1 MCVCVRACDC
11 VCLSVCGCLSVCL
24 CVSAHLCVFV
34 YLSVCLSVMLYGV
47 HIIKDVFCINSFKHF
62 YEFSPEKFQ
71 NKTNGITPRRWIRAC
86 NPALS
91 ELLVEVIND
100 HCIISDCCI
109 RVV

>member
-1 MCVCVRACDC
+1 MCVRVTVC
-11 VCLSVCGCLSVCL
+11 VCLSVS
-24 CVSAHLCVFV
+24 V
-34 YLSVCLSVMLYGV
+34 YLSVCASVRICVCLCICLSVMLYGV